1 MSQNMFSPELFR
13 PTIDF
18 PDVPYDHLLRDAAVR
33 NPEHRAIIFHELI
46 YTYREVVSMV
56 NSIANGLHELGL
68 RKGDR
73 ICLFLTNRPE
83 YIITFIAAASIGVVV
98 SPMNP
103 SYKEREVIYQL
114 SDSGSQAILV
124 QQELIPLLQLALANS
139 EFPHLKH
146 IIVTGTQLPKGL
158 PNTITFAELMR
169 RSSPKLPPHVEISS
183 DDLLAL
189 PYSSGTTGL
198 PKGTLLSHRNL
209 VTNNL
214 QFVTSLSLDIADV
227 ALLFLPFY
235 HIYGVM
241 LTGSFLACGGTQVM
255 MERFD
260 FMRSLEL
267 CEQHHVTYYFAVP
280 PVILGLANAP
290 VPLDKMKTVR
300 YIFSGA
306 APLALDPARRLQEK
320 LPDTQVVQGYG
331 LTEASPLTHT
341 QPADRSVVRPGS
353 VGLPVHNTEQKIVD
367 IETGTREMPQGEQ
380 GELIIRGPQVMQG
393 YWNAPE
399 ETARALRN
407 GWLYTGD
414 IAYIDS
420 EGYAYVVDRKKE
432 MIKYKGFGIAPAEI
446 EALLLEHTDVLEA
459 AVIGIPD
466 EEAGQL
472 VKGLVVLRPGTA
484 TTPIDILTFAN
495 GKLAGYKRIHAVE
508 AIDSIPKTASGKILR
523 RELAEREKAKSQ
535 GASNIS

>member
-18 PDVPYDHLLRDAAVR
+18 PDVPYDRLLRDAAAR

-73 ICLFLTNRPE
+73 ICLFLANRPE

-103 SYKEREVIYQL
+103 SYKEREVTYQL

-146 IIVTGTQLPKGL
+146 IIATGTQLPEGL
-158 PNTITFAELMR
+158 PNAITFAELMR

-241 LTGSFLACGGTQVM
+241 LTGSFLACGGTQVI

-341 QPADRSVVRPGS
+341 QPADRSVVRPSS

-420 EGYAYVVDRKKE
+420 EGYTYVVDRKKE

-523 RELAEREKAKSQ
+523 RELSEREKAKSQ